1 MKQDHTL
8 EMLLDLDD
16 YTVVL
21 EEGFWVKMEVK
32 RVQSNS
38 GKPFDI
44 KYSLTLH
51 NPEGGR
57 ILGFD
62 NAHAR
67 PGASLKSA

>member
-16 YTVVL
+16 YTVIL
-21 EEGFWVKMEVK
+21 EKGFWVKIEAK
-32 RVQSNS
+32 KIKSNI
-38 GKPFDI
+38 GKPFGI

-51 NPEGGR
+51 NPEGTR

-62 NAHAR
+62 NAPWRFIEKA
-67 PGASLKSA
+67 A